1 MLIRLRNVKSN
12 LHLTKIQKEMKKR
25 NNKFTWKDGDKTY
38 SVSICDRN
46 STPSPVGADKLKFN
60 LIDNDNLKK
69 TVEALDLNVMGLEET
84 NILLKDDNVRY
95 AEQLAQKDDELCQLR
110 NELEAAKFDKGFY
123 KYAFLGLVIGV
134 LITLIS

>member
-1 MLIRLRNVKSN
+1 
-12 LHLTKIQKEMKKR
+12 MKKR

-38 SVSICDRN
+38 SVSVFNRN

-84 NILLKDDNVRY
+84 NILLKEKNVRY
-95 AEQLAQKDDELCQLR
+95 AEEVVEKEMVLAEKNKLLYKLNKEI
-110 NELEAAKFDKGFY
+110 EAAKSDKELY
-123 KYAFLGLVIGV
+123 KYAFLIVSIAAIIA
-134 LITLIS
+134 LIVV